1 MRRVRPGER
10 VTPATT
16 PAAGQTVVHLIPHTH
31 WDREWYEPFQTFR
44 LRLVDLVDQLLER
57 MEADSRLRFTLDGQ
71 CATVDD
77 YLEVRPEAEPLIRR
91 LVAEGRLAIGPWQIL
106 MDEFLVSGETM
117 VRNLELGWARA
128 TELGGAMRVGYLP
141 DMFGHIAQMPQ
152 LLHRAGIERA
162 VVWRGVPSVIDR
174 NVFTWAS
181 PDGSAVEAEYLVG
194 GYGNGAYL
202 FDVPERLRVK
212 LSEHVDA
219 NESFYGRHSILAM
232 YGTDHAVPSPRL
244 ADLVDAVNAD
254 SSPVVVRIET
264 LAEYAAR
271 ADVESPDP
279 DGRPSW
285 TGELRSG
292 ARANM
297 LMNVTSARVDV
308 KIACGRAERLLERYA
323 EPLTALHGTAW
334 PGRALEM
341 AWRRVV
347 DNSAHDSICGC
358 SHDEVVAQ
366 VLTRYAEAE
375 QIGRGVLSRTLGR
388 IAGRIPRGSWG
399 AINPSPAPREDFV
412 ELDVAVPPE
421 WGSVELRSGGRAIP
435 VQEGGRA
442 DPLVADLRLHG
453 SEIPELFRRRRH
465 GREMFGRQIN
475 SIDIEPDHPDGTPTI
490 RVFADDIADPP
501 ELDIG
506 ELLRGVEMAVGARPD
521 ESWRLVV
528 RAAERRRILTRL
540 PMPALGWSTIEVVEG
555 GGEGAGGAGDAAA
568 AGWPADPVTVGDRS
582 LANGLASV
590 EVDEDGTFRLE
601 GGGVSLAGVGR
612 IVDGGDFGDSYNYGP
627 PSPDL
632 LVETPTSVE
641 IDVGPPGPLRGRL
654 TVRRWFDWPIGIDSR
669 ARTRTTTTVPT
680 EVVSVLELRAGEP
693 FVRVEVTFENRS
705 RDHRV
710 RFHVPLPGLATGS
723 AAEGQYA
730 VVERGLEV
738 EGGHGEVP
746 LPTFPAHGFVQTE
759 GVSVLLDH
767 IVEYEVVEGR
777 ELALTLLRS
786 FGLISRN
793 ANPYREDPAGP
804 EVPVPAAQLLG
815 ERSTRFALV
824 PHAGSWAVAGIPAM
838 AERYQHPALVVRGTG
853 PAGEA
858 AAAAGEGG
866 DYEAPDLTV
875 EGDGVVLTALRRRG
889 DWLELRLVAETAAPT
904 EALIRGPFD
913 EARDADLLGRPAGA
927 LPGEAGSLRLPL
939 GPWEIRT
946 VQLRSVAVDAPD

>member
-1 MRRVRPGER
+1 MTAVSTEPGP
-10 VTPATT
+10 TI
-16 PAAGQTVVHLIPHTH
+16 VHLVPHTH

-57 MEADSRLRFTLDGQ
+57 MEADGRLRFTLDGQ

-117 VRNLELGWARA
+117 VRNLELGWTRA

-152 LLHRAGIERA
+152 MLRRAGIDRA
-162 VVWRGVPSVIDR
+162 VVWRGVPAAIDR
-174 NVFTWAS
+174 NTFTWVS

-202 FDVPERLRVK
+202 FDVPDRLKTK
-212 LSEHVDA
+212 LAEHVDA
-219 NESFYGRHSILAM
+219 NESFYGRRSILAM

-254 SSPVVVRIET
+254 DSPVVVRMET

-271 ADVESPDP
+271 SDGEAAPA
-279 DGRPSW
+279 DGRPRW

-323 EPLTALHGTAW
+323 EPLTALHGAAW
-334 PGRALEM
+334 PGRQLEL

-366 VLTRYAEAE
+366 VLTRFAEAD
-375 QIGRGVLSRTLGR
+375 QIGRGVLSRTLGE
-388 IAGRIPRGSWG
+388 IAGRVPTG
-399 AINPSPAPREDFV
+399 AWAAVNPSPAAREDFV
-412 ELDVAVPPE
+412 EFDVAVPSDTE
-421 WGSVELRSGGRAIP
+421 SVLLRSGGRLLP
-435 VQEGGRA
+435 SQESGRA
-442 DPLVADLRLHG
+442 DPLVADLKLHG

-465 GREMFGRQIN
+465 GRELFGRQIN
-475 SIDIEPDHPDGTPTI
+475 AVDIDPDGPDGTPI
-490 RVFADDIADPP
+490 VRVFADDIADPA
-501 ELDIG
+501 ELDVE
-506 ELLRGVEMAVGARPD
+506 ELLGRVEAAVLARPD
-521 ESWRLVV
+521 DAWRLVV
-528 RAAERRRILTRL
+528 RAAERRRLLARV
-540 PMPALGWSTIEVVEG
+540 PMPALGWAAIEVLAG
-555 GGEGAGGAGDAAA
+555 GGAGAPDPEPVADAVI
-568 AGWPADPVTVGDRS
+568 ADERR
-582 LANGLASV
+582 LANGLVTV
-590 EVDEDGTFRLE
+590 EVDDDGTFRLV
-601 GGGVSLAGVGR
+601 GGGVTLDGVGR
-612 IVDGGDFGDSYNYGP
+612 IVDGGDLGDSYNYGP
-627 PSPDL
+627 PSPDV
-632 LVETPTSVE
+632 LVETPMAVE
-641 IDVGPPGPLRGRL
+641 VEAGPSGPLRGRL
-654 TVRRWFDWPIGIDSR
+654 TIRRRFDWPLAVDPRQRLRMAETIPTDVI
-669 ARTRTTTTVPT
+669 TT
-680 EVVSVLELRAGEP
+680 LELRAGEP

-710 RFHVPLPGLATGS
+710 RFHVPLPATATGS

-730 VVERGLEV
+730 VVDRGLEV

-746 LPTFPAHGFVQTE
+746 LATFPARGFVQTE
-759 GVSVLLDH
+759 GVSALLDH
-767 IVEYEVVEGR
+767 IVEYEVVDGR

-786 FGLISRN
+786 FGWISRN

-804 EVPVPAAQLLG
+804 EVPVPGAQLLG
-815 ERSTRFALV
+815 DRSMRFALM
-824 PHAGSWAVAGIPAM
+824 PHAGSWAEAGVVAA
-838 AERYQHPALVVRGTG
+838 AERYQHAPLVARGTG
-853 PAGEA
+853 PDPDA
-858 AAAAGEGG
+858 AADRGG
-866 DYEAPDLTV
+866 FAIDGA
-875 EGDGVVLTALRRRG
+875 GVVLTALRRRG
-889 DWLELRLVAETAAPT
+889 EWLELRVVAETASAT
-904 EALIRGPFD
+904 EAVIRGPFD
-913 EARDADLLGRPAGA
+913 EAREADLLGRPMGGLASE
-927 LPGEAGSLRLPL
+927 PGVLRLSL

-946 VQLRSVAVDAPD
+946 IHLHATA